1 MSALRSMII
10 ALIILGA
17 GIFIIQRLGEGFLK
31 SPGLPVEVN
40 QFADLIAGT
49 RGLTNIILIGIGAL
63 VVLLIIFWIIRKAQA
78 RRAARPPAMP
88 KMPEMLRDAEE
99 EQPAEEEET
108 EDREE
113 AEETPEEEEESEEE
127 K

>member
-1 MSALRSMII
+1 MSALRSLII

-31 SPGLPVEVN
+31 QSGLPVEIN
-40 QFADLIAGT
+40 QFADLITGT
-49 RGLTNIILIGIGAL
+49 RGLTNIILMGIGAL
-63 VVLLIIFWIIRKAQA
+63 VVLLIIVWIVRKIQT
-78 RRAARPPAMP
+78 RHAARPPAMP
-88 KMPEMLRDAEE
+88 KMPEMLRAAEE

-108 EDREE
+108 EEREE
-113 AEETPEEEEESEEE
+113 APPEEEEESEEE

>member
-1 MSALRSMII
+1 MSALRSLII

-31 SPGLPVEVN
+31 SPGLPVEIN
-40 QFADLIAGT
+40 QFADLIAGM

-63 VVLLIIFWIIRKAQA
+63 VVLLIIVWIIRKIQA

-88 KMPEMLRDAEE
+88 KMPETLRAAEE

-108 EDREE
+108 EEREE
-113 AEETPEEEEESEEE
+113 APPEEEEESEEE